1 MGAPVTVVMPAE
13 ASRAKAE
20 ATDGYGATVILHGH
34 EMADTFARM
43 EEIQQ
48 RDGLTLLHPFAD
60 PVVIAGQG
68 TVGLEILE
76 DLPEVDVVVAAS
88 GGGGLLTG
96 TAAALKRLR
105 PGVRVYGVEPEHSNA
120 LALGLGGRVTRSRSP
135 RHPSRT
141 DWARRTPASGRST
154 WPGATW
160 TRSSCSTRRPSRA
173 ACASPWSA

>member
-1 MGAPVTVVMPAE
+1 MPAM

-60 PVVIAGQG
+60 PLVIAGQG

-76 DLPEVDVVVAAS
+76 DLQDVDVVVAGS
-88 GGGGLLTG
+88 GGGGMLG
-96 TAAALKRLR
+96 GVAAAIRAAR
-105 PGVRVYGVEPEHSNA
+105 PGARVYGVEPLASNA
-120 LALGLGGRVTRSRSP
+120 LAAS
-135 RHPSRT
+135 
-141 DWARRTPASGRST
+141 ASGPGRSMSE
-154 WPGATW
+154 GV
-160 TRSSCSTRRPSRA
+160 SSMTMSILSELVAEIRLLRTAMGRLANDEDR
-173 ACASPWSA
+173 